1 MMDVREQIRELLTP
15 QDVLEAHGVSVD
27 RSGRVLCPFHDDHNP
42 SASVKDGW
50 FRCWACGGDHSMD
63 IFDLTM
69 RLQGISFPQ
78 ALRYLADLARVPL
91 QGEYEKPREDNII
104 VISREVLKKI
114 GILNDAPLRGVFN
127 SNPKLFWS
135 YLRKCCA
142 GFRDEAVTELSKKAL
157 SMSLKPNGF
166 FEDKILR
173 IR

>member
-1 MMDVREQIRELLTP
+1 MDVREQIREILSIE
-15 QDVLEAHGVSVD
+15 DVALANGLSIS
-27 RSGRVLCPFHDDHNP
+27 RNGRMLCPFHDDHNP

-50 FRCWACGGDHSMD
+50 FRCWACGDSSMD
-63 IFDLTM
+63 IFDFTM
-69 RLQGISFPQ
+69 KLRGESFRE
-78 ALRYLADLARVPL
+78 ALEYLADLAGVPL
-91 QGEYEKPREDNII
+91 QGEYQKPREDSII

-142 GFRDEAVTELSKKAL
+142 GFRDEAVIELSKKAL

>member
-15 QDVLEAHGVSVD
+15 QDVLEAHGISVQ
-27 RSGRVLCPFHDDHNP
+27 RNGRVLCPFHDDHNP

-50 FRCWACGGDHSMD
+50 FRCWTCGDHSMD

-78 ALRYLADLARVPL
+78 ALQYLADLAGVPL
-91 QGEYEKPREDNII
+91 QEEYQRPREDSII
-104 VISREVLKKI
+104 VISSETLKKI
-114 GILNDAPLRGVFN
+114 GVLDETPLRGVFN

-135 YLRKCCA
+135 YLRKCCE
-142 GFRDEAVTELSKKAL
+142 GFDEENVIELSKKAL